1 MVKYF
6 KIAVFAVVTLFMQN
20 AFAENSQVQ
29 VEAVF
34 VNLSHLSETEL
45 KVLEFEKSNK
55 GQVPISKLPYRIKCV
70 KAQNASS
77 GQAHCQKI
85 WL

>member
-45 KVLEFEKSNK
+45 KVLEFEKSKK
-55 GQVPISKLPYRIKCV
+55 GQMPISKLPYRIKCV
-70 KAQNASS
+70 KAQSASS

>member
-20 AFAENSQVQ
+20 AFAEKSGVH
-29 VEAVF
+29 VESVF
-34 VNLSHLSETEL
+34 VNLSHLSEAER
-45 KVLEFEKSNK
+45 KILEFEKSNK
-55 GQVPISKLPYRIKCV
+55 GQIPISKLPYRIKCV

-77 GQAHCQKI
+77 GQGHCQKI